1 MVANPKL
8 LDDRDELL
16 KLARVKVNDDGYNY
30 KKGKSRSKR
39 FHESSSAVKQ
49 VKQTT
54 APTYVRTQR
63 MLHLE
68 DSLKDIDKQIGF
80 KELRREQAINSRQY
94 QICDEITH
102 EITKLKTQRYQ
113 EQIELKSLQRKEQQ
127 SKWYKKRKE
136 TDGHDES
143 DKSASSSFSSS
154 HSSQPTK
161 RSSQLFLKPVKRKC
175 PSNLSESS
183 EDHTEQMA
191 LQESDNDNSSSLSV
205 IDLSS
210 TDRETSDE
218 SEEH

>member
-30 KKGKSRSKR
+30 KKGKSRLKR

-54 APTYVRTQR
+54 TPTYVRTQR

-80 KELRREQAINSRQY
+80 KELRREQAINSHQY

-136 TDGHDES
+136 MDGHDES
-143 DKSASSSFSSS
+143 DKSASSS
-154 HSSQPTK
+154 
-161 RSSQLFLKPVKRKC
+161 
-175 PSNLSESS
+175 
-183 EDHTEQMA
+183 
-191 LQESDNDNSSSLSV
+191 
-205 IDLSS
+205 I
-210 TDRETSDE
+210 
-218 SEEH
+218 

>member
-1 MVANPKL
+1 MYQESINLASEELVVANPKL

-16 KLARVKVNDDGYNY
+16 KLACVKVNDDGYNY

-54 APTYVRTQR
+54 TPTYVRTQR

-113 EQIELKSLQRKEQQ
+113 EQIELKSLQHKEQQ

-136 TDGHDES
+136 TDEHDDLTKVLLHHLVLVVVLNQPNALPSFFLNQSNES
-143 DKSASSSFSSS
+143 AHQIYQKAQKIIQSKWHCKS
-154 HSSQPTK
+154 QIMITLP
-161 RSSQLFLKPVKRKC
+161 L
-175 PSNLSESS
+175 
-183 EDHTEQMA
+183 
-191 LQESDNDNSSSLSV
+191 
-205 IDLSS
+205 
-210 TDRETSDE
+210 
-218 SEEH
+218 